1 MLLVNQVKTNFL
13 NAVLKNRKLTAECAD
28 SKTIII
34 DKLSS
39 YLLPSLMLFAL
50 I

>member
-1 MLLVNQVKTNFL
+1 MLKPRKRYY
-13 NAVLKNRKLTAECAD
+13 AVLENHEFAAKRAD

-39 YLLPSLMLFAL
+39 YLLPS
-50 I
+50 